1 MAGNET
7 FRCYYVTKDAQGNVR
22 GDVTSR
28 PIAELPPGDVRIRV
42 RWSSLNYKDALAATG
57 HPGVA
62 KTLPHV
68 PGIDAAGE
76 VIESN
81 SPQFRAGQSVIV
93 TGYELGAGQ
102 WGGWAEQIRVPAEWV
117 FLPPESLSAR
127 EAMILG
133 TAGITAG
140 LSVQALERQ
149 GVTTDKGEVVVTGA
163 TGGVGS
169 LAVKLLAKLGYRV
182 VAVSGKKD
190 KEPWLRALG
199 AARVI
204 GREEV
209 SDSTDRPLL
218 KAVWAGAADTVGGK
232 TLATLLRSTQV
243 GGCVA
248 AMGLVGGADLPL
260 TVYPFI
266 LRGVT
271 LAGITSSWSPHAV
284 RQQLWQDFAG
294 KWKLEGLGD
303 LAQEADLAHVGE
315 FVPRILTGQIT
326 GRVVVRIS

>member
-7 FRCYYVTKDAQGNVR
+7 FRCYYVTKDAQGQAQ
-22 GDVTSR
+22 GEVTSR
-28 PIAELPPGDVRIRV
+28 PVAELPPGEVRV
-42 RWSSLNYKDALAATG
+42 RVQWSSLNYKDALAATG

-76 VIESN
+76 VMESA
-81 SPQFRAGQSVIV
+81 SPQFRPGQPVIV
-93 TGYELGAGQ
+93 SGYELGAGQ

-117 FLPPESLSAR
+117 FLPPEGLSLR

-140 LSVQALERQ
+140 LSVQAIERQ
-149 GVTTDKGEVVVTGA
+149 GVRPDRGEVVVTGA

-182 VAVSGKKD
+182 AAVSGKKD
-190 KEPWLRALG
+190 KEAWLRALG

-209 SDSTDRPLL
+209 CDPTDRPLL
-218 KAVWAGAADTVGGK
+218 KAVWAGAVDTVGGK
-232 TLATLLRSTQV
+232 TLSTLLRATQV

-248 AMGLVGGADLPL
+248 AMGLVGGADLPI

-271 LAGITSSWSPHAV
+271 LAGITSSWSLHEV
-284 RQQLWQDFAG
+284 RQKLWQDFAE
-294 KWKLEGLGD
+294 KWRLTGLND
-303 LAQEADLAHVGE
+303 LAQETDLAHVGE
-315 FVPRILTGQIT
+315 FVPRILAGQVS
-326 GRVVVRIS
+326 GRVVVRVS